1 MERKPPDHLYML
13 MLFTRQLL
21 SEDVKKLPRDEQLYV
36 YQHIAE
42 LDGYL
47 TLNAPTDRMQ

>member
-1 MERKPPDHLYML
+1 MRNQPDHLYQL

-21 SEDVKKLPRDEQLYV
+21 SEDVKKLPQDERLLV
-36 YQHIAE
+36 EQHIQE

-47 TLNAPTDRMQ
+47 TLNAPTNQVH